1 MSPENFIY
9 WLQGY
14 FEISGNK
21 KLNESQVQVIKDHLK
36 LVFDKQT
43 PHRDST
49 TTKVTFCNP
58 NPFVSPAG
66 PFIDL
71 SKGPVCTPIDSN
83 KVGLTLNDGVVPL
96 TFDQGVSPLTI
107 DGGVSPLTVDRKVFE
122 GENYTISS
130 IGKVE
135 KLNTK
140 K

>member
-43 PHRDST
+43 PNRETST
-49 TTKVTFCNP
+49 TIKFCNP
-58 NPFVSPAG
+58 SPFISPAG

-71 SKGPVCTPIDSN
+71 SKGPVCTASGSAN
-83 KVGLTLNDGVVPL
+83 VGLTLNDGVAPL
-96 TFDQGVSPLTI
+96 TFDQVVSPLTT
-107 DGGVSPLTVDRKVFE
+107 DGGVSPLTFE
-122 GENYTISS
+122 GKNHTLSS
-130 IGKVE
+130 KGIASE
-135 KLNTK
+135 KI
-140 K
+140 

>member
-1 MSPENFIY
+1 MFGMIKAIGWEGIMSPENFIY

-43 PHRDST
+43 PDRDST

-66 PFIDL
+66 PFVDL
-71 SKGPVCTPIDSN
+71 SKGPVCTAIDSN
-83 KVGLTLNDGVVPL
+83 KVGLTLNE
-96 TFDQGVSPLTI
+96 
-107 DGGVSPLTVDRKVFE
+107 GVSPLTVDRKVFE